1 MPNLYEIYNSQSDKA
16 QEIIDKYELTRCK
29 MRFYGMNE
37 STSLRDGLELL
48 KKQTIS
54 DLEELSEDM
63 YGQELLMAESI
74 RFLMYLLTIQFKP
87 HHDWDIY
94 YRDMLD
100 YFHSK
105 NLLKWKYKYAT
116 HKAYKQKRV
125 ILTIKDDNVKL
136 PYQSTQAVISDWGRY
151 KADAILS
158 NRIVLGNTMTLQDV
172 LQIVM
177 L

>member
-74 RFLMYLLTIQFKP
+74 RFLMYMLTIQFKP

-105 NLLKWKYKYAT
+105 NLLKWKYKYGT

-125 ILTIKDDNVKL
+125 ILTITDNNMRL
-136 PYQSTQAVISDWGRY
+136 SYQSTQAVINDWGRY
-151 KADAILS
+151 KADIILADRNVIGHVMS
-158 NRIVLGNTMTLQDV
+158 LQHVLELV
-172 LQIVM
+172 L
-177 L
+177 